1 MRDRVYRT
9 EGLILRRGDF
19 GEADRLLMLA
29 TPAGKRRVVAK
40 GVRKTT
46 SKLAGHI
53 ELFTRA
59 SLLLAVGRNLDILT
73 QSQIVNGHSTLR
85 RELPRLSCAYY
96 AAELYD
102 RFTEEEDE
110 NRALFDL
117 VAEAFAALDLS
128 ANPDLVLRAYELRL
142 LHLTGYRPHLH
153 HCAVCQELLTEDA
166 DRFSPV
172 LGGVICPRDRAA
184 DRTALAMSGPTFRL
198 LRYLQGQPLEAIEA
212 LRLSPEVRGE
222 AERLLRA
229 YLRHLL
235 ERDLKSVAF
244 LEDAMRAE

>member
-1 MRDRVYRT
+1 MRERVYRT
-9 EGLILRRGDF
+9 EGLILRRSDF
-19 GEADRLLMLA
+19 GEADRLVVLA

-46 SKLAGHI
+46 SKLAGHV
-53 ELFTRA
+53 ELFARA
-59 SLLLAVGRNLDILT
+59 SLLLAVGRNLDIIT
-73 QSQIVNGHSTLR
+73 QSHVVEGHPALR
-85 RELPRLSCAYY
+85 RDLRRLSCAYY

-102 RFTEEEDE
+102 RFTEEGDE
-110 NRALFDL
+110 SRPLYEL
-117 VAEAFAALDLS
+117 IAESFAALDRS

-142 LHLTGYRPHLH
+142 LHLTGYRPHLSR
-153 HCAVCQELLTEDA
+153 CAVCQELLTEEA
-166 DRFSPV
+166 DRFSPT
-172 LGGVICPRDRAA
+172 LGGVVCPRDRGA
-184 DRTALAMSGPTFRL
+184 DRAALAMGGPAFRL
-198 LRYLQGQPLEAIEA
+198 LRFLQREPLASIEA
-212 LRLSPEVRGE
+212 LSLSPEVRGE

>member
-1 MRDRVYRT
+1 MRERVYRT
-9 EGLILRRGDF
+9 EGLVLRRGDF
-19 GEADRLLMLA
+19 GEADRLVTLA

-53 ELFTRA
+53 ELFTRT
-59 SLLLAVGRNLDILT
+59 SLLLAIGRNLDIIT
-73 QSQIVNGHSTLR
+73 QSQIVDSHPALR
-85 RELPRLSCAYY
+85 RDLQRLSCAYY

-110 NRALFDL
+110 NRALYEL
-117 VAEAFAALDLS
+117 IVAAFAALDQS

-153 HCAVCQELLTEDA
+153 HCAVCNELLTEEA
-166 DRFSPV
+166 DRFSPT
-172 LGGVICPRDRAA
+172 LGGAICPRDRAA
-184 DRTALAMSGPTFRL
+184 DRAAMTMSGPAFRL
-198 LRYLQGQPLEAIEA
+198 LRYLQSQPLEAIEA

-222 AERLLRA
+222 VERLLRA